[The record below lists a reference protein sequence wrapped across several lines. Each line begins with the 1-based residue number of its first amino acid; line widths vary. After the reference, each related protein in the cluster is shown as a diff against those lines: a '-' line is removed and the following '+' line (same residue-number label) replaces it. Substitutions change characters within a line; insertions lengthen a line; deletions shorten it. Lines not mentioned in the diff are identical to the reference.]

1 MSWDSFVGYAEKFQT
16 LIAGLLAITEISKP
30 KQTET
35 VQRWKLAI
43 GNERSKIE
51 FSRRGDVAT
60 ARYEPISGQP
70 GAPGSMYRLV
80 PKNGDMVFVATVIA
94 NDLPNESRFRLDAD
108 KVTVAITA
116 RYLAV
121 SSERSRLVSEEVFTF
136 KGFTGKVGGFLAR
149 VAIHRAHRRQMEA
162 FKRFA
167 EG

>member
-1 MSWDSFVGYAEKFQT
+1 VKSVVQVDIDLPRERLAALFADPT
-16 LIAGLLAITEISKP
+16 LSSK
-30 KQTET
+30 
-35 VQRWKLAI
+35 WMDDI
-43 GNERSKIE
+43 
-51 FSRRGDVAT
+51 

-136 KGFTGKVGGFLAR
+136 KGFAGKVGGFLAR